1 MIILGVGLSHC
12 AGVSLII
19 DNELVFIQEED
30 RFSKRRRHKGWP
42 GLSLEFLF
50 KKFKLKE
57 NHIDVCAYS
66 DIQTAKIND
75 LNIKAK
81 KHIMVHHHLAHV
93 MSGWPLVDWKDFELL
108 SIDGGGDFGSWQS
121 IGNVKNR
128 IITNWRSNCGTS
140 IINSKLK
147 VPFFKN
153 FFKDNTFGSYWSV
166 PAVQNFGMVDHY
178 GIGGYEG
185 KLMGLAGHGNPD
197 NFDYEKYNY
206 FPKFGFK
213 KNGNFY
219 FMTTYG
225 SPKLGNKNF
234 VILKDGKKI
243 DIKTHRKFRKE
254 GKILSEFDLNSDRD
268 LQITADFAAYLQR
281 ITENK
286 IENLINLNFKSKL
299 PILLSGGTFGNVVL
313 NGNLNTKHKIF
324 VTPYM
329 GDEGLSVGAA
339 VWASYILGFKNV
351 KLNSLYAGYNAGYN
365 KIDSKKVA
373 KLIHNE
379 KVVGLI
385 EGKMEIGPRALGARS
400 ILANPKDSNINY
412 SINSRLGRVEYMP
425 FAPVILE
432 EFAHDVLE
440 NWSKDHISS
449 QHMTLVYKIKPKWKK
464 ILAGVVHVD
473 STVRP
478 QIINEKINKTYY
490 NILKE
495 YYELSKIPVL
505 INTSFNVHGEPM
517 VRTYED
523 GLKALNQGRIDVL
536 VANNKIIEN

>member
-1 MIILGVGLSHC
+1 
-12 AGVSLII
+12 
-19 DNELVFIQEED
+19 
-30 RFSKRRRHKGWP
+30 
-42 GLSLEFLF
+42 
-50 KKFKLKE
+50 
-57 NHIDVCAYS
+57 
-66 DIQTAKIND
+66 
-75 LNIKAK
+75 
-81 KHIMVHHHLAHV
+81 
-93 MSGWPLVDWKDFELL
+93 
-108 SIDGGGDFGSWQS
+108 
-121 IGNVKNR
+121 
-128 IITNWRSNCGTS
+128 
-140 IINSKLK
+140 
-147 VPFFKN
+147 
-153 FFKDNTFGSYWSV
+153 
-166 PAVQNFGMVDHY
+166 
-178 GIGGYEG
+178 
-185 KLMGLAGHGNPD
+185 
-197 NFDYEKYNY
+197 
-206 FPKFGFK
+206 
-213 KNGNFY
+213 
-219 FMTTYG
+219 MTTYG

-365 KIDSKKVA
+365 KIDSKVA

-473 STVRP
+473 STVRL

-517 VRTYED
+517 VRTLED

-536 VANNKIIEN
+536 VAKQ